1 MRALSYPI
9 QEITGRL
16 IYAATCDCEMFLS
29 LISLV
34 VSVDVKH
41 RVYLLGSQLYPHARG
56 YLDTHLGTEVPV
68 LSWFT
73 QEPSETF
80 DGCARP

>member
-1 MRALSYPI
+1 MRALLYLI

-34 VSVDVKH
+34 VTVDVKH
-41 RVYLLGSQLYPHARG
+41 HVYLLGSRLYPHARA
-56 YLDTHLGTEVPV
+56 YLDTHLGTEVPA

-73 QEPSETF
+73 QEPSVTF